1 MKKVR
6 RKEGTSQENISKKQ
20 EECSF
25 GWEKLIEMKDSK
37 TQFFAG
43 DGFKRLQILDIDGKT
58 KNIHMVCELGK
69 KTWPLHF
76 DKLKELHDK
85 IHDGKIKLIPYEI
98 DRLMPTWGNFITG
111 LFKYLGCDKSLG
123 LKDK

>member
-20 EECSF
+20 EGCSF

-85 IHDGKIKLIPYEI
+85 VHDGKIKLIPYEI

-111 LFKYLGCDKSLG
+111 LFKHLGCDQRR
-123 LKDK
+123 

>member
-1 MKKVR
+1 MKKAR
-6 RKEGTSQENISKKQ
+6 RKEGGSEINILQKQ
-20 EECSF
+20 EGCSF

-43 DGFKRLQILDIDGKT
+43 DGFKRLRILDIDGKT
-58 KNIHMVCELGK
+58 KNIHMICELGK

-76 DKLKELHDK
+76 DKLEELHGK

-111 LFKYLGCDKSLG
+111 LFKYLGCEKS
-123 LKDK
+123 

>member
-1 MKKVR
+1 MKKTGK
-6 RKEGTSQENISKKQ
+6 KEGASVKIIFQKQ

-43 DGFKRLQILDIDGKT
+43 DGFKRLQILDIDRKT
-58 KNIHMVCELGK
+58 KNIHMICELGK
-69 KTWPLHF
+69 KTWPLSF
-76 DKLKELHDK
+76 DRLEELHHM
-85 IHDGKIKLIPYEI
+85 IHDGKTKLIPYEI

-111 LFKYLGCDKSLG
+111 LFKYLGCDKR
-123 LKDK
+123 